1 VTRCQTIRQWLS
13 ASLDGEVSAEELA
26 AVEGHLEQCGLC
38 RQEAE
43 LLEGLK
49 SLVVKG
55 LKEDPGPAPPPWF
68 APAVAARHRSI
79 RRRLFALPVLA
90 AAAVAGL
97 ALAWFL
103 SVRPSP
109 NKLLSVYDLKPVEH
123 AVEASLSSSAPP
135 PVDHYLKEHVIQ
147 ASSAPPIDSQG
158 LVEYVGFHR

>member
-1 VTRCQTIRQWLS
+1 MTMCQTIQGWVS
-13 ASLDGEVSAEELA
+13 ASLDGEATPEEFE
-26 AVEGHLEQCGLC
+26 AVERHLDVCGFC

-43 LLEGLK
+43 RLDELK
-49 SLVVKG
+49 VLVAKG
-55 LKEDPGPAPPPWF
+55 LRGDPGPVPAPWF
-68 APAVAARHRSI
+68 AAKVAAQAKPKRPWRV
-79 RRRLFALPVLA
+79 ALPAL

-103 SVRPSP
+103 VARPT
-109 NKLLSVYDLKPVEH
+109 KGQLLSVYELKPVEP
-123 AVEASLSSSAPP
+123 APSARIEVSAPP